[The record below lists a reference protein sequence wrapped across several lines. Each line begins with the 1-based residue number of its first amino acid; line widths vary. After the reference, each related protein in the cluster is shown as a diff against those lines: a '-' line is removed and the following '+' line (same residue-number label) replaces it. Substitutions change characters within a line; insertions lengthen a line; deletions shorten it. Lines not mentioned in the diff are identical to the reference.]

1 MKAKRTTKGG
11 SRKRKNAVAEPRPAS
26 GKAKRKVRDRPAN
39 PIAPRTR
46 ALRARHSPAGQ
57 PSRGAETRA
66 RLIAAALDVFGHRG
80 FEGATTR
87 LIAREAGANLAAIIY
102 HFGSKQALYRA
113 VAAHVV
119 ESIDARM
126 GGQRALADR
135 MIEGASPQVAR
146 EMLIRFIETFV
157 DVVVGTTE
165 AERWVR
171 LIIREQLD
179 PTPAFDIVYR
189 FAGPA
194 HATISRLVATALGAD
209 PDDQDT
215 KLRAFALFG
224 QALIFRVAQ
233 TLVLRRLG
241 RKTLG
246 PDQRS
251 EIKRILAANIRAILP
266 AGDP

>member
-1 MKAKRTTKGG
+1 MKTKRTTTDRSK
-11 SRKRKNAVAEPRPAS
+11 KRKNAADERPPAS
-26 GKAKRKVRDRPAN
+26 GARKGAVRGGPAN
-39 PIAPRTR
+39 AIASLTGAWR
-46 ALRARHSPAGQ
+46 ASYNRVGQ
-57 PSRGAETRA
+57 LSRGAETRA

-126 GGQRALADR
+126 GAQRVVADR
-135 MIEGASPQVAR
+135 MLEGASPQAAR
-146 EMLIRFIETFV
+146 EMLIRFVETFV

-171 LIIREQLD
+171 FIIREQLD
-179 PTPAFDIVYR
+179 PTAAFDVIYR
-189 FAGPA
+189 FMGPA
-194 HATISRLVATALGAD
+194 HVTVTRLVAIILGGD
-209 PDDQDT
+209 PDSQET
-215 KLRAFALFG
+215 KLRAFAIFG
-224 QALIFRVAQ
+224 QGLIFRVAQ

-246 PDQRS
+246 TAQRA
-251 EIKRILAANIRAILP
+251 EIKHILAGNIRALLP
-266 AGDP
+266 VGDT